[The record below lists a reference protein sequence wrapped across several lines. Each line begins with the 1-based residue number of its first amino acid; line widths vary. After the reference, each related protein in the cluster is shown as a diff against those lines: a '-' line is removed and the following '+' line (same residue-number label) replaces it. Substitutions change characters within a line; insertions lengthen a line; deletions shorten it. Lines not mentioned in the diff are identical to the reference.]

1 MYAILCARTA
11 AVMDATT
18 DSALVHE
25 RARRYSRDG
34 TLYLVRWHGATVAA
48 YRDGISVE
56 MRMAVQAA
64 IRGTPAGATDGRV
77 AAPPQREIG
86 R

>member
-18 DSALVHE
+18 DLALAHE
-25 RARRYSRDG
+25 WARRYSRDG

-48 YRDGISVE
+48 YRDGRLVE
-56 MRMAVQAA
+56 TRMAA
-64 IRGTPAGATDGRV
+64 
-77 AAPPQREIG
+77 
-86 R
+86 